1 MLRPMTILAASAIS
15 TALALPLA
23 AQDEP
28 GVDTVVATVNGTEIT
43 IGHMIIA
50 RAGLPEQYRQL
61 PDEVLFNGIL
71 DQLVQQTALADT
83 HQGDLPPRVTLS
95 LENETRSLT
104 AAEVIE
110 SNMGESVDDA
120 AIQAAYDET
129 YASAEPQQEFNASHI
144 LVETEEEAQAIKE
157 ELDKG
162 ADFAEV
168 AREKSTGPSGPSG
181 GSLGW
186 FGKGMMVPAFENA
199 VAEMEP
205 GTVSGPVQT
214 QFGWHVIKLNEL
226 RDSEA
231 PALEDVREELEMQIR
246 QTRVQEMIERTTEA
260 AEVDRSGAEG
270 MDPSILKNVE
280 WLD

>member
-205 GTVSGPVQT
+205 GAVSGPVQT